1 MKVSYQWLSQYVDV
15 SGFTAAELAEKL
27 TRSGIE
33 IDSVEDRNKGVEGV
47 YVGFVKSREKHPD
60 ADKLSVCKVD
70 VGQEEDL
77 QIVCGAKNIDAG
89 QKVPVAI
96 VGAKLPDGLNIKR
109 AKLRGVES
117 QGMICSAKELGLNDK
132 LLPKEIQEGI
142 LVLPEDSV
150 VGASILDVLAIND
163 QVLDFDLTPNRSDC
177 LSMLGAA
184 YEIAAI
190 LGRPVLLPDAE
201 QGAVDDSAHAGKAA
215 SQGAS
220 AGAGDAS
227 GNGKQA
233 SVFVENAARQASAFI
248 SVEITAAEHCSH
260 YAAKLIE
267 GVRIGT
273 SPLWLQNRLMAA
285 GLRPINNIVDITNYV
300 MLEYGQP
307 LHAFDADKLN
317 NGHIDV
323 RLAQAG
329 EKLITLD
336 GVERTLEPHMLLIT
350 DGTKPVAIAGVMGGE
365 NSEVTG
371 ETTRILLESAKFDG
385 GTVRKTSRQLGL
397 RSEASLRFEKEVNP
411 EAVLPALNRAASL
424 MSQYASGQIAAGT
437 VESATGE
444 HKPVRVELS
453 VSRINA
459 YLGTALS
466 AEEVKGIFDRL
477 HFAVE
482 AQGETFEVHV
492 PSRRGDITRSVDL
505 IEEVARLYG
514 YDNIPTTLMTG
525 VTTPGALS
533 KEQAIRRL
541 ARTLLTGNGL
551 YEAVTYS
558 FTHPQQ
564 IHDFPGAYKDSK
576 PVTLSM
582 PMSEER
588 STLRISLIPH
598 LLEAASYNRN
608 RNTDDV
614 ALFEIGKVFL
624 TDETS
629 LTQLPDERLMLAIL
643 LTGKRQATHWS
654 GKSTGVDFYDL
665 KGIFESLVG
674 YLGIAGIIGYAAA
687 QPDGYHPGRT
697 ANITLATA
705 EGTKVIGTLG
715 QLHPA
720 LQQQKDL
727 ADTYVLEVDFSVLST
742 YADEQITYSPLPR
755 YPSIG
760 RDLAV
765 VVNREVQVGELTAK
779 VKEVAGAL
787 LESIQV
793 FDIYTGDRLGADK
806 KSVALALIYRTP
818 ERTLTDEEVSELH
831 ARVLTS
837 LEQTFR
843 AELRK

>member
-27 TRSGIE
+27 TRSGVE

-47 YVGFVKSREKHPD
+47 LVGFVKSREKHPD

-70 VGQEEDL
+70 VGQGEDL
-77 QIVCGAKNIDAG
+77 QIVCGAKNVDAG

-142 LVLPEDSV
+142 LVLPEDTEI
-150 VGASILDVLAIND
+150 GANILDVLAISD

-190 LGRPVLLPDAE
+190 LGRPVRLPDAE
-201 QGAVDDSAHAGKAA
+201 QGTAEGKA
-215 SQGAS
+215 S
-220 AGAGDAS
+220 
-227 GNGKQA
+227 
-233 SVFVENAARQASAFI
+233 RQASEHI
-248 SVEITAAEHCSH
+248 SVEITAQEQCSH
-260 YAAKLIE
+260 YAARLIE
-267 GVRIGT
+267 GVRVGT
-273 SPLWLQNRLMAA
+273 SPLWIQNRLMAA
-285 GLRPINNIVDITNYV
+285 GIRPINNIVDITNYV

-307 LHAFDADKLN
+307 LHAFDADKLD

-323 RLAQAG
+323 RMAKTG
-329 EKLITLD
+329 EKLVTLD
-336 GVERTLEPHMLLIT
+336 GVERSLEPHMLLIT
-350 DGTKPVAIAGVMGGE
+350 DGKKPVAIAGVMGGE
-365 NSEVTG
+365 NSEVTDG
-371 ETTRILLESAKFDG
+371 TTRILLESAKFDG

-411 EAVLPALNRAASL
+411 EAVLPALNRAAAL
-424 MSQYASGQIAAGT
+424 MSQYAEGQIASGI
-437 VESATGE
+437 VESVSKP
-444 HKPVRVELS
+444 HSPVRIELS

-466 AEEVKGIFDRL
+466 AQEVNDIFKRL
-477 HFAVE
+477 HFDVE
-482 AQGETFEVHV
+482 ANGETFHVHV
-492 PSRRGDITRSVDL
+492 PSRRGDITRGVDL

-525 VTTPGALS
+525 VTTPGALN
-533 KEQAIRRL
+533 KEQTIRRL
-541 ARTLLTGNGL
+541 ARTLLTGSGL

-564 IHDFPGAYKDSK
+564 IKDFPGAFKESK

-588 STLRISLIPH
+588 STLRTSLIPH

-614 ALFEIGKVFL
+614 ALFEIGKVFV
-624 TDETS
+624 TDELS
-629 LTQLPDERLMLAIL
+629 LTKLPEERLMLAIL

-654 GKSTGVDFYDL
+654 GKSAEVDFYDL
-665 KGIFESLVG
+665 KGVFENLVG
-674 YLGIAGIIGYAAA
+674 YLGLTGKIGYAAA
-687 QPDGYHPGRT
+687 QPEGFHPGRT
-697 ANITLATA
+697 ANITLEVPAVNGA
-705 EGTKVIGTLG
+705 SVEKQIIGTLG

-720 LQQQKDL
+720 LQQQRDL
-727 ADTYVLEVDFSVLST
+727 ADTYVLEIDFQALAV

-760 RDLAV
+760 RDLAI
-765 VVNREVQVGELTAK
+765 VVNRDLQVGELTAK
-779 VKEVAGAL
+779 VKEVADAL

-806 KSVALALIYRTP
+806 KSVALALVYRTP

-831 ARVLTS
+831 AQVLAS
-837 LEQTFR
+837 LEQSYG